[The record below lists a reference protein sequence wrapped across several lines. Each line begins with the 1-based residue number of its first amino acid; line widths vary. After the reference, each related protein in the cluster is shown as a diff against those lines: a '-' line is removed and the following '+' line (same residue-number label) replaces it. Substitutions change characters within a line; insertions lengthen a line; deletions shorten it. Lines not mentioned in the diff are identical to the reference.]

1 MKIEI
6 LLTIAGLFVSVCV
19 NLCAIAFFAGQMKAQ
34 QEAHK
39 EQLKENKTSF
49 QNTINEIKKSFKETV
64 DDIKQDFKD
73 KLHDIKE
80 NITEKMTENSKRFEE
95 NLSRLED
102 KQDKHNS
109 VIERQFLLEKKEEV
123 NAEQIKVVN
132 HRIKDLEAKVG

>member
-6 LLTIAGLFVSVCV
+6 LLTIVGLFLSVCV

-80 NITEKMTENSKRFEE
+80 NITEKMTENSTK
-95 NLSRLED
+95 NKSKL
-102 KQDKHNS
+102 
-109 VIERQFLLEKKEEV
+109 
-123 NAEQIKVVN
+123 
-132 HRIKDLEAKVG
+132 

>member
-19 NLCAIAFFAGQMKAQ
+19 NFCAIAFFAGQMKAQ
-34 QEAHK
+34 QETHK
-39 EQLKENKTSF
+39 EQLK
-49 QNTINEIKKSFKETV
+49 EIKKSFKETV

-80 NITEKMTENSKRFEE
+80 LISEKIAENSKRFEE

-109 VIERQFLLEKKEEV
+109 VIERQFLLEKKEEI
-123 NAEQIKVVN
+123 NEEQIKVAN
-132 HRIKDLEAKVG
+132 HRIEDLEAKVG

>member
-6 LLTIAGLFVSVCV
+6 LLTIVGLFLSVCV

-49 QNTINEIKKSFKETV
+49 QNTIDEIKKSFKETV

-95 NLSRLED
+95 NLSRLEG

-123 NAEQIKVVN
+123 NEEQIKVVN
-132 HRIKDLEAKVG
+132 HRIKDLEATVG